1 MFLSVGESVAEILV
15 VYGDDFS
22 SSFENLRYWLKPLK
36 SPLETLDFI
45 HLIISKDIHI
55 LDKLKECLKLI
66 AQSNPE
72 LVNNHK
78 YIELID
84 L

>member
-1 MFLSVGESVAEILV
+1 MLESEL
-15 VYGDDFS
+15 
-22 SSFENLRYWLKPLK
+22 ENAKVNNYKIVNKKDSLN
-36 SPLETLDFI
+36 PLETLDFI
-45 HLIISKDIHI
+45 HLIISKEDIHS

-72 LVNNHK
+72 LVNNHE
-78 YIELID
+78 YIELMD